1 MAGGGSGATRD
12 AWGEAIA
19 RVGADERMVVLAGDL
34 RDSTK
39 VEGFIEKYPERY
51 VECGIAEMNMIGV
64 ASGLALS
71 GKVPWA
77 CSFSAFV
84 TGRMEIIRVSVSY
97 QEANVRLVGTHC
109 GVGVGEDGYSQMAL
123 QDIASIRSLPNVAV
137 VQPADAVETERAV
150 EYLAEHQGPA
160 FLRLTRQ
167 KVDDVHDQGYTFAF
181 GRADRLRDGSDVA
194 LIGTGATVGEC
205 LKAAEALEG
214 RGIAARVINIH
225 TIKPID
231 EEAILETAS
240 ECPAIVTVEDHG
252 IWGGL
257 GGAVAEVL
265 AAAPGNGSRARL
277 NIIGV
282 RGFGESGK
290 SEELYELHG
299 LSGDRVADQTEAF
312 LKGI

>member
-1 MAGGGSGATRD
+1 MATATRD

-19 RVGADERMVVLAGDL
+19 RIGADERHVVLAGDL

-39 VEGFIEKYPERY
+39 VERFIERYPERY
-51 VECGIAEMNMIGV
+51 VECGIAEMNMLGI

-84 TGRMEIIRVSVSY
+84 TGRMEIVRVAISY
-97 QEANVRLVGTHC
+97 QEANVRIVGTHC

-123 QDIASIRSLPNVAV
+123 QDIASIRALPNVAI

-150 EYLAEHQGPA
+150 EYLAEHEGPA

-167 KVDDVHDQGYTFAF
+167 KVEDVHENGYTFAF
-181 GRADRLRDGSDVA
+181 GKAERLRDGADAA
-194 LIGTGATVGEC
+194 LIATGATVGESM
-205 LKAAEALEG
+205 KAAEALAG
-214 RGIAARVINIH
+214 RGIEARVLNVH
-225 TIKPID
+225 TIKPLD
-231 EEAILETAS
+231 DEAILQTAS
-240 ECPAIVTVEDHG
+240 EVPAVVTVEDHG

-265 AAAPGNGSRARL
+265 AQANGNGTRARL
-277 NIIGV
+277 HVVGV
-282 RGFGESGK
+282 RGFGESGT

-299 LSGDRVADQTEAF
+299 LSGARIADQTEAF